1 MTSIVECIK
10 LDCVGLQLTIFN
22 VQEFWCS
29 PRNDGDKKNL
39 AMML

>member
-10 LDCVGLQLTIFN
+10 LDRVGLQLTMFN
-22 VQEFWCS
+22 VQEFLSS